1 MLKQQ
6 LLIVDP
12 QNELKFRGMFFPSK
26 SQNFSKNKTNKTS
39 EKK

>member
-12 QNELKFRGMFFPSK
+12 QNELKFRGMFFLSK
-26 SQNFSKNKTNKTS
+26 SQNFSKNKAS
-39 EKK
+39 EKNE